1 MHPFHFELCGR
12 VWEVKKKIVDPYVSD
27 KWLLTIYNVRIVA
40 KSCKIICG
48 QSLRIYKQEEQ
59 RNRFHSHTP
68 KHCVFITWPLTP
80 FKSSTTPLLH
90 GNRKRDFLFL
100 TCPPHHRIIK
110 QKSLKILLRQCTF
123 LGLRSFELFKNF

>member
-40 KSCKIICG
+40 KSCRIICG
-48 QSLRIYKQEEQ
+48 QSLRIYQQEEQ
-59 RNRFHSHTP
+59 RNRFPSHTP
-68 KHCVFITWPLTP
+68 KHRVFITWPLTP
-80 FKSSTTPLLH
+80 FKSSTTPLLR

-100 TCPPHHRIIK
+100 TCPPHHQIIK

-123 LGLRSFELFKNF
+123 LGLKSFELFKNF